1 MTKNFFSRQSSKKH
15 SIGYGYSCNHVTF
28 CWYADMKLFYN
39 MKSRPANTEFAVM

>member
-28 CWYADMKLFYN
+28 YWYAILKLVY
-39 MKSRPANTEFAVM
+39 KAESCPKDTEFAVM